1 MANKYYYLISSLPY
15 LDFDKPLTID
25 REWFLDEAKKWLT
38 DKDLKILKS
47 IDMDNFSVLSS
58 DTDIIK
64 EQKAFEEALRK
75 DLKEARIIR
84 RDNLDEKPPKQ
95 IRDVFQKANPL
106 EMEKAL
112 LKKRWD
118 FIEEIDFGYHFDLN
132 ALIFYFLKLMILE
145 RLSSFNKEEGA
156 HVFENSC
163 EVTYV

>member
-47 IDMDNFSVLSS
+47 LDMDNFSVLSS

-118 FIEEIDFGYHFDLN
+118 FIEEIDLDYHFDLN
-132 ALIFYFLKLMILE
+132 ALILYCMKLMILE
-145 RLSSFNKEEGA
+145 RLASFNKEDGL

>member
-15 LDFDKPLTID
+15 LDFDKVPTID
-25 REWFLDEAKKWLT
+25 KKWLLDEAKKWLT

-47 IDMDNFSVLSS
+47 TDVDNFNVSSS
-58 DTDIIK
+58 DIDIIK
-64 EQKAFEEALRK
+64 EQKAFEEVLRK

-84 RDNLDEKPPKQ
+84 KKSLDEKPPRQ
-95 IRDVFQKANPL
+95 VRDIFLKSNPL

-118 FIEEIDFGYHFDLN
+118 FIEEIDLDYHFDLN
-132 ALIFYFLKLMILE
+132 ALILYCMKLMILE
-145 RLSSFNKEEGA
+145 RLASFNKEDGL